1 MAAWRTGRFKIKK
14 NGQDIP
20 GRRNHVN
27 KTQQGAGARWAQV
40 CHSEMTHLEWLKYL
54 FPLSLWYYIVVQYC
68 QDFMPLQQ
76 NIRPEMCF
84 SEFITLKACQQNE
97 CHSWCSNLLNKLI
110 LFKVKGKEI
119 ISSALNQEATKI
131 LIIHVICSLLEIRM
145 LKIILNLCILYLG
158 MIFHLIPHQN
168 LWIWGKTENAK
179 NCKS

>member
-1 MAAWRTGRFKIKK
+1 
-14 NGQDIP
+14 
-20 GRRNHVN
+20 
-27 KTQQGAGARWAQV
+27 
-40 CHSEMTHLEWLKYL
+40 
-54 FPLSLWYYIVVQYC
+54 
-68 QDFMPLQQ
+68 MPLQQ

-168 LWIWGKTENAK
+168 L
-179 NCKS
+179 